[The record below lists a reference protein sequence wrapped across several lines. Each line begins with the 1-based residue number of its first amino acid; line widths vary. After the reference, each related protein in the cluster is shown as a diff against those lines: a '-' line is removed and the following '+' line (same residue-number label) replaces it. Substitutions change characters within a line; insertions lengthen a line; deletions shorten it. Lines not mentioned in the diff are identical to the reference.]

1 MRELTEEQMK
11 ALKLE
16 LASNWQIIEG
26 FKPNDT
32 FFDIEDLE
40 YHTLRLTNR
49 YLNENNC
56 KN

>member
-1 MRELTEEQMK
+1 MRDLTIEQMK
-11 ALKLE
+11 QLKLE

-26 FKPNDT
+26 FKPNNT
-32 FFDIEDLE
+32 FLDIEDLE

-49 YLNENNC
+49 YINENNT